1 MISSLRNCNEE
12 YEYYEQNFIKVLN
25 THPPKKVKILRGN
38 HKPHNKNLR
47 KAIMKS
53 SRLKNKANRSKDPV
67 AIANYK
73 KQRNL
78 VVSLNSQAKSEYFM
92 KFQIP
97 KAQGL
102 SGKLASR
109 SFQKNMFAE
118 ILRLCSL
125 TMMICY

>member
-38 HKPHNKNLR
+38 PHNKNLR

-97 KAQGL
+97 KAQDL

-109 SFQKNMFAE
+109 TFQ
-118 ILRLCSL
+118 
-125 TMMICY
+125 